1 MLTQNTTL
9 KHRYG
14 KDEQVY
20 LGPDENII
28 PEDITWLVDRA
39 AIRGYPIPNAF
50 MSCKPDSGINHK
62 VYGVTSTGVNVFL
75 DVALEKALNINP
87 QNEPFTVKLTGG
99 TDGDVAGN
107 CLKLLDQYY
116 GENAHLV
123 GICDG
128 TWCWCESYP
137 LKYYEYHIRE
147 YCKYSLSKT
156 LECYTHTGT
165 ATIEDPEGIDMS
177 EMLRLVEE
185 DLPLS
190 SFRKERAGSST
201 TFVSGGV

>member
-1 MLTQNTTL
+1 
-9 KHRYG
+9 
-14 KDEQVY
+14 
-20 LGPDENII
+20 
-28 PEDITWLVDRA
+28 
-39 AIRGYPIPNAF
+39 
-50 MSCKPDSGINHK
+50 MSSKPDSGINHK

-75 DVALEKALNINP
+75 DVALEKALHINP

-128 TWCWCESYP
+128 T
-137 LKYYEYHIRE
+137 
-147 YCKYSLSKT
+147 
-156 LECYTHTGT
+156 

-177 EMLRLVEE
+177 EILRLVEE

-190 SFRKERAGSST
+190 SFREERAGSST
-201 TFVSGGV
+201 TFVRSSSAKRENFTSNTNTNNNRYPPQPQRVSR